1 LFSRA
6 VATFVRSVES
16 RHDMVMLLVPD
27 RVSVIRPPG
36 AHSFREFRVMSS
48 RTDAVLRVAVV
59 MTRFPEHP
67 SVGNRNVPVRPE
79 AGKLSSAVQCV
90 TIPVG

>member
-1 LFSRA
+1 
-6 VATFVRSVES
+6 
-16 RHDMVMLLVPD
+16 MLLVPD

-36 AHSFREFRVMSS
+36 AHSFRAFRVRSS

-59 MTRFPEHP
+59 TTRFPEHP
-67 SVGNRNVPVRPE
+67 SVGNRNEPARPE
-79 AGKLSSAVQCV
+79 PWKARSAVQCV